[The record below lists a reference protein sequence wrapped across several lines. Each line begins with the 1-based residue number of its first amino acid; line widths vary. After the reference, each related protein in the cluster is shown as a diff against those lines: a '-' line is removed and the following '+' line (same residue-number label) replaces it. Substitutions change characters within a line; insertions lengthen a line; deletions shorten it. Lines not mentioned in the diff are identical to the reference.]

1 MSHVFPCQPVLKQVA
16 SISRARARSCC
27 ITIKASASRS
37 SVGSPQ
43 HCTPLDHKSRGMAK
57 HVFCPDTKT
66 KIAERM
72 LRLQRLKAAS
82 THPVARSASVP
93 KFRIPP
99 LLCAF
104 FVQKCTWTWRC
115 LLLLLP
121 QRISRKVPCPLL
133 LKAAN
138 DALHGLFST
147 KTPSNPTCLLF
158 FQATAVTTHVQKGL
172 SLSCMTPCPAFLAS
186 SRAQMDGRRTN
197 VCSPNLQKC
206 SYIFFPHLR
215 RVCKSSLLSREL
227 FLPSF
232 LLLSSARPK
241 RLH

>member
-1 MSHVFPCQPVLKQVA
+1 MSFVRTQKRKLQNA
-16 SISRARARSCC
+16 CC
-27 ITIKASASRS
+27 VSSASRQLPRTLWRE
-37 SVGSPQ
+37 VLVCQ
-43 HCTPLDHKSRGMAK
+43 N
-57 HVFCPDTKT
+57 F
-66 KIAERM
+66 
-72 LRLQRLKAAS
+72 AS
-82 THPVARSASVP
+82 
-93 KFRIPP
+93 P

-104 FVQKCTWTWRC
+104 FVQKSTWTLRC

-121 QRISRKVPCPLL
+121 QRISGKVPCPLL

-206 SYIFFPHLR
+206 SYIFSPHLR